1 MNNILEE
8 LINLEIRKREL
19 ENEYNIILLLKLVKK
34 YNTFYSYKSDCEE
47 AILLE
52 RLIGEIKAT
61 PLVSEY
67 YECVDSINKL
77 LEHIYFEKNGEE
89 YFYKDLSTRRFIL
102 LKNW

>member
-19 ENEYNIILLLKLVKK
+19 ENENNVILLLKLVKK

-52 RLIGEIKAT
+52 RLIFEIKST

-67 YECVDSINKL
+67 FQCVSKINKI
-77 LEHIYFEKNGEE
+77 LEHISFEENGKSG
-89 YFYKDLSTRRFIL
+89 YYKDLSTRKFIL
-102 LKNW
+102 FKNR